1 MGNSILPVT
10 NEYSEHNLE
19 FTDDDSNEELIQTE
33 NSDYTKLEQRIEQIE
48 ETTLSNLKLLSDD
61 IHHLY
66 ELFNKLKLVI
76 NPQPPIIT

>member
-1 MGNSILPVT
+1 MGNSMLPVT

-19 FTDDDSNEELIQTE
+19 FTDDVSNDELIQIE
-33 NSDYTKLEQRIEQIE
+33 NSDYSKLEQRIEKIE

-66 ELFNKLKLVI
+66 ELYNKLKLVI
-76 NPQPPIIT
+76 NPQPPIVP

>member
-19 FTDDDSNEELIQTE
+19 FTDDVPNEESIQAEDT
-33 NSDYTKLEQRIEQIE
+33 DYTKLEQRIEKIE
-48 ETTLSNLKLLSDD
+48 EITLSNLKLLSDD

-66 ELFNKLKLVI
+66 ELFNKLKLVV
-76 NPQPPIIT
+76 NPQPPIVP